1 MNITEKRENL
11 FTLWLYSFSV
21 VNRSVGKLL
30 AVILFSVFL
39 FLVVMGIMLLC
50 FGAAGLLA
58 QLNAMALSKT
68 ASVGALVAYLL
79 FTLGS
84 NVYGLFFVTV
94 CWRVLGSQAEEQPL
108 PLSEAFSSSI
118 MPALYQLGGAVVLA
132 VPMVILFALVAFL
145 RSPVLMVLVLLGVFF
160 IVGIRLCYSFISMAV
175 ASKGPI
181 EGFICSWNMTKGK
194 GYVDALLMCLMTVG
208 TVLLMELFFV
218 AIGYGAFRL
227 IPTHVAPGASLA
239 GVSAGWILAAILLLL
254 IGIFVYFVAI
264 TFPVVV
270 FLNRHAVASGI
281 SFERDTTFVPLP
293 GLTLP
298 DVRDNPA
305 HAQQAETTV
314 RIPKEEVQQALQPT
328 QPAAQQSSSKDP
340 EVQVTQSSIHS
351 NETEMEDLTEHL
363 NQVYTP
369 KPEDV
374 VQYGDE
380 DRMPTILFD
389 DEMAKQLQENQAQFA
404 KRKQEDTQHDK
415 KDGPDSIKMSKF

>member
-21 VNRSVGKLL
+21 VNRSVGKLV
-30 AVILFSVFL
+30 AVVLFSVFL
-39 FLVVMGIMLLC
+39 FLVAMGILVLC
-50 FGAAGLLA
+50 FGAAGVLA

-94 CWRVLGSQAEEQPL
+94 CWRVLGSQAEEQPM

-132 VPMVILFALVAFL
+132 VPMMIIFAILALL
-145 RSPVLMVLVLLGVFF
+145 RSPVLMALVMLVIFF
-160 IVGIRLCYSFISMAV
+160 TVGIRLCYSFISMAV
-175 ASKGPI
+175 ANKGPL

-194 GYVDALLMCLMTVG
+194 GYVDALLMCLMTIG

-218 AIGYGAFRL
+218 AIGYGAFML
-227 IPTHVAPGASLA
+227 IPTHFAQGFSFA
-239 GVSAGWILAAILLLL
+239 GLSAGWILAAIMLML

-270 FLNRHAVASGI
+270 FLNRHALANGL

-293 GLTLP
+293 SLELP
-298 DVRDNPA
+298 DISDNPA
-305 HAQQAETTV
+305 HAQQAETTA
-314 RIPKEEVQQALQPT
+314 RLPKEEVQQVLLTPQPS
-328 QPAAQQSSSKDP
+328 ASKKP
-340 EVQVTQSSIHS
+340 EVQITQSSIHT
-351 NETEMEDLTEHL
+351 NETDTEDLAEHL

-404 KRKQEDTQHDK
+404 KRQKEDNQNDK
-415 KDGPDSIKMSKF
+415 NDGPDSIKMSKF

>member
-21 VNRSVGKLL
+21 VNRSVGKLV
-30 AVILFSVFL
+30 AVVLFSVFL
-39 FLVVMGIMLLC
+39 FLVAMGILVLC
-50 FGAAGLLA
+50 FGAAGVLA

-94 CWRVLGSQAEEQPL
+94 CWRVLGSQAEEQPM

-132 VPMVILFALVAFL
+132 VPMMIIFAILALL
-145 RSPVLMVLVLLGVFF
+145 RSPALMALVMLVIFF
-160 IVGIRLCYSFISMAV
+160 TVGIRLCYSFISMAV
-175 ASKGPI
+175 ANKGPL

-194 GYVDALLMCLMTVG
+194 GYVDALLMCLMTIG

-218 AIGYGAFRL
+218 AIGYGAFML
-227 IPTHVAPGASLA
+227 IPTHFAQGFSFA
-239 GVSAGWILAAILLLL
+239 GLSAGWILAAIMLML

-270 FLNRHAVASGI
+270 FLNRHALANGL

-293 GLTLP
+293 SLELP
-298 DVRDNPA
+298 DISDNPA
-305 HAQQAETTV
+305 HAQQAETTA
-314 RIPKEEVQQALQPT
+314 RLPKEEVQQVLLTPQPS
-328 QPAAQQSSSKDP
+328 ASKKP
-340 EVQVTQSSIHS
+340 EVQITQSSIHT
-351 NETEMEDLTEHL
+351 NETDTEDLAEHL

-404 KRKQEDTQHDK
+404 KRQKEDNQNDK
-415 KDGPDSIKMSKF
+415 NDGPDSIKMSKF

>member
-11 FTLWLYSFSV
+11 STLWLYSFSV
-21 VNRSVGKLL
+21 VNRSVGKLV
-30 AVILFSVFL
+30 AVVLFSIFL
-39 FLVVMGIMLLC
+39 FLVAMGILVLC
-50 FGAAGLLA
+50 FGAAGVLA

-68 ASVGALVAYLL
+68 ASVGALVVYLL

-84 NVYGLFFVTV
+84 NIYGLFFVTV
-94 CWRVLGSQAEEQPL
+94 CWRVLGAQAEEQPM
-108 PLSEAFSSSI
+108 PLSEAFSSSVI
-118 MPALYQLGGAVVLA
+118 PALYQLGGAVVLA
-132 VPMVILFALVAFL
+132 VPMMIVVAIVALL
-145 RSPVLMVLVLLGVFF
+145 RSPALMALMMLAIFF
-160 IVGIRLCYSFISMAV
+160 TVGIRLCYSFISMAV
-175 ASKGPI
+175 ANKGPL
-181 EGFICSWNMTKGK
+181 EGFVCSWNMTKGK
-194 GYVDALLMCLMTVG
+194 GYVDALLMCLMTFG

-218 AIGYGAFRL
+218 AIGYGAFML
-227 IPTHVAPGASLA
+227 IPTHFAQGFSFA
-239 GVSAGWILAAILLLL
+239 GLSAGWILAAIMLML

-270 FLNRHAVASGI
+270 FLNRHALASGL

-293 GLTLP
+293 NLELP
-298 DVRDNPA
+298 DISDNPA

-314 RIPKEEVQQALQPT
+314 LLPKEEVQQALQTP
-328 QPAAQQSSSKDP
+328 QPAVQPVSKKP
-340 EVQVTQSSIHS
+340 EVQVTQSSIQTDDT
-351 NETEMEDLTEHL
+351 ETETLSEHL

-369 KPEDV
+369 KPEDI

-404 KRKQEDTQHDK
+404 KRKKEDSADGK

>member
-21 VNRSVGKLL
+21 VNRSVGKLV
-30 AVILFSVFL
+30 AVVLFSVFL
-39 FLVVMGIMLLC
+39 FLVAMGILVLC
-50 FGAAGLLA
+50 FGAAGVLA

-94 CWRVLGSQAEEQPL
+94 CWRVLGSQAEEQPM

-132 VPMVILFALVAFL
+132 VPMVIIFAILALL
-145 RSPVLMVLVLLGVFF
+145 RSPALMALVMLVIFF
-160 IVGIRLCYSFISMAV
+160 TVGIRLCYSFISMAV
-175 ASKGPI
+175 ANKGPL

-194 GYVDALLMCLMTVG
+194 GYVDALLMCLMTIG

-218 AIGYGAFRL
+218 AIGYGAFML
-227 IPTHVAPGASLA
+227 IPTHFAQGFSFA
-239 GVSAGWILAAILLLL
+239 GLSAGWILAAIMLML

-270 FLNRHAVASGI
+270 FLNRHALANGL

-293 GLTLP
+293 SLELP
-298 DVRDNPA
+298 DISDNPA
-305 HAQQAETTV
+305 HAQQAETTA
-314 RIPKEEVQQALQPT
+314 RLPKEEVQQVLLTPQPS
-328 QPAAQQSSSKDP
+328 ASKKP
-340 EVQVTQSSIHS
+340 EVQITQSSIHT
-351 NETEMEDLTEHL
+351 NETDTEDLAEHL

-404 KRKQEDTQHDK
+404 KRQKEDNQNDK
-415 KDGPDSIKMSKF
+415 NDGPDSIKMSKF